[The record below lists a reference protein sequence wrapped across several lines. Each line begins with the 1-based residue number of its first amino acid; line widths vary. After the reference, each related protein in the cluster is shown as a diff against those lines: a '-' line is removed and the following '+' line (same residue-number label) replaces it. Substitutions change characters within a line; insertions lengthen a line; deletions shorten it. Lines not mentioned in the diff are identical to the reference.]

1 MRFTSTDGTYKEYIF
16 GSDLQTVI
24 GVKEWNNSLTQKLS
38 KLENT
43 EEEIGVD
50 LNIWANAVYHGIYV
64 KGKEPEWGGVG
75 TKKDIAHY
83 SVVRFNEH
91 TLIVRWASDCDSH
104 IIDEPMKK
112 YGKLWALTKEELQ

>member
-1 MRFTSTDGTYKEYIF
+1 MRLTEKDKNGNYYTTGKNIEKVYPKF
-16 GSDLQTVI
+16 GQ
-24 GVKEWNNSLTQKLS
+24 
-38 KLENT
+38 LEDI

-50 LNIWANAVYHGIYV
+50 LNIWANSVYHGIYV
-64 KGKEPEWGGVG
+64 KGKEPEWGGIG
-75 TKKDIAHY
+75 TKKDIVHY
-83 SVVRFNEH
+83 SVVRFTEH